1 MLKKIKKSDITV
13 NIILIVLSVM
23 VLFPVYIIL
32 LNSFKTKGEML
43 NSILSLPTTFTF
55 DNYISTF
62 GKLKYVSRVI
72 NTLFITVFSVLGIV
86 FCSALAGY
94 KIARTESK
102 LSKLLFMFFT
112 SSMLI
117 PFHSIM
123 ISLTQVSAKLGIR
136 DTKTGLVFIY
146 IGLGINMAVFLFNGF
161 AKIVPYELEEAA
173 AIDGCNSFQT
183 FFLIVFPMLK
193 PIATTVAIIDILW
206 IWNDFLLPLLML
218 NNQDNYTLILGI
230 NQFFGQYNT
239 DWTNILAGIVLT
251 SIPIIIFYLFF
262 QKNIMKGI
270 ADGAVKG

>member
-1 MLKKIKKSDITV
+1 MVKKINKSDIFV
-13 NIILIVLSVM
+13 NIILIVFTILI
-23 VLFPVYIIL
+23 LFPIYIIV
-32 LNSFKTKGEML
+32 LNSFKTRGELL
-43 NSILSLPTTFTF
+43 NSILALPTTFTF

-62 GKLKYVSRVI
+62 GKLNYIARIV
-72 NTLFITVFSVLGIV
+72 NTLFITVFSVLGII

-102 LSKLLFMFFT
+102 LSKFLFLFFT

-123 ISLTQVSAKLGIR
+123 ISLTQISAKLGVR
-136 DTKTGLVFIY
+136 DSKTGLIFIY

-161 AKIVPYELEEAA
+161 VKSVPYELEEAA
-173 AIDGCNSFQT
+173 VIDGCNSVQT
-183 FFLIVFPMLK
+183 FFLIVFPLLK
-193 PIATTVAIIDILW
+193 PIATTIAIIDILW

-218 NNQDNYTLILGI
+218 NNPDNYTLILGI

-239 DWTNILAGIVLT
+239 DWTNVLAGIVLT

-262 QKNIMKGI
+262 QRNIMKGI